1 MGQNKGYRGSRLKNL
16 QRMEIRMQNISVK
29 EEAGWIKGKTWED
42 SKGYFSCKAWKLE
55 KRRSG

>member
-29 EEAGWIKGKTWED
+29 EEAGWIKGKT
-42 SKGYFSCKAWKLE
+42 
-55 KRRSG
+55 